1 MAKITKFGQVYEN
14 VYNLSQRHTDR
25 NVDTRAI
32 SFDDLET
39 MNIDGVRH
47 TLKPIAQQS
56 IANRL
61 GIPIQYLRKCPAD
74 VQKFNMN
81 HWIEKEKN
89 EQLFVR
95 FDGNDV
101 RAVFT
106 PRYVPTD
113 NIEVLDRIIQM
124 GFSLDTP
131 VQASVD
137 SNFMMLNIP
146 DGEKTFKI
154 NGDKM
159 TPGISVSNSEVGI
172 ASLSLSS
179 FVLRLICTNGLIS
192 KTAVSASYRHISSK
206 ILDEFPKVLEDV
218 GRELHNQKHQLT
230 LSIESKVENPQ
241 ATIDSFNR
249 QFMLND
255 EEKAAVAWAIPL
267 ELIQNTMFAV
277 INTYTKSAQFQG
289 LPSASSYKLERVGGQ
304 ILEMVK

>member
-14 VYNLSQRHTDR
+14 VYNLSKRHVDR
-25 NVDTRAI
+25 HVDTRAI
-32 SFDDLET
+32 SFDDLES

-47 TLKPIAQQS
+47 TLKPIAQQE

-81 HWIEKEKN
+81 HWIQKEKN
-89 EQLFVR
+89 ESLFVR
-95 FDGNDV
+95 FDEDDV

-113 NIEVLDRIIQM
+113 NLEVLDRLIQM
-124 GFSLDTP
+124 GFSFDTP
-131 VQASVD
+131 VQASIDD
-137 SNFMMLNIP
+137 SFMMLNIP
-146 DGEKTFKI
+146 DGEKSFAI

-159 TPGISVSNSEVGI
+159 TPGISVSNSEVGT
-172 ASLSLSS
+172 ASLSVSC
-179 FVLRLICTNGLIS
+179 FVMRLICSNGLIS

-206 ILDEFPKVLEDV
+206 ILEEFPNVLNDV
-218 GRELHNQKHQLT
+218 GRELHKQRHQLT
-230 LSIESKVENPQ
+230 LSVESRVENPS

-249 QFMLND
+249 QFQLND
-255 EEKAAVAWAIPL
+255 DEKAAVAWAMPL
-267 ELIQNTMFAV
+267 EYGQTMFNV
-277 INTYTKSAQFQG
+277 VNVFTKAAQYQG